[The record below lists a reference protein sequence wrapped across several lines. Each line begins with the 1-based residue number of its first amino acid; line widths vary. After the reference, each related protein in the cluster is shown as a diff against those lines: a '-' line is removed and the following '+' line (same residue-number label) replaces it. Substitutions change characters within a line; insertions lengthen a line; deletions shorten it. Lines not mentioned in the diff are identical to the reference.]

1 MLEYHND
8 SKPRSGYRVVTTC
21 SPANFDLVQSYGAE
35 KVFDYRSPTCGEDIR
50 KYTENKLQYALDI
63 ITEVKTIQ
71 HCYTAIGRAG
81 GKYTG
86 FELLPDDYI
95 ATLRKAVKA
104 EWVLGLEMSGAEI
117 ALPGGY
123 YRKPNAELRKWCCD
137 WIKQVEKLVASGKLR
152 PHPVKV
158 NEGGFEA
165 IIAGVGA
172 MSRKEVS
179 AQKLVYL
186 MAPRDRYSMAVPT
199 SSKPKVEG
207 NGVARTNGTNGTNGV
222 TKTNGVAKSNGSIPN
237 AQRGLKVRGQNQV
250 VLESNLSLPQ
260 PREDEVLVRVRH
272 ISLNPV
278 DAKSADLSP
287 AVGST
292 LGCDFAGEVVQ
303 FGTAVKSGLSVG
315 DKVGSLTSFDLAF
328 ASTIRC

>member
-1 MLEYHND
+1 MWRPQNCTD
-8 SKPRSGYRVVTTC
+8 ARPRSGYRVVTTC
-21 SPANFDLVQSYGAE
+21 SPSNFGMVESYGAE
-35 KVFDYRSPTCGEDIR
+35 KAFDYNSPTCGEDIR

-81 GKYTG
+81 GRYTG
-86 FELLPDDYI
+86 FELLPDEYI

-123 YRKPNAELRKWCCD
+123 YRKPNAELRTWCCN
-137 WIKQVEKLVASGKLR
+137 WIKQVENLVGSGKLR

-186 MAPRDRYSMAVPT
+186 MAPRDRYSMAVST
-199 SSKPKVEG
+199 KSKSKVES
-207 NGVARTNGTNGTNGV
+207 NGVAKTNGVVKSNGV
-222 TKTNGVAKSNGSIPN
+222 TKTNGIAHTNGTIPTT
-237 AQRGLKVRGQNQV
+237 QRGLKVLGQNRIELQT
-250 VLESNLSLPQ
+250 NLPI
-260 PREDEVLVRVRH
+260 PRFGEDEVLVRVRY
-272 ISLNPV
+272 ISLNPC
-278 DAKSADLSP
+278 DAKSSDLSP
-287 AVGST
+287 AVGATS
-292 LGCDFAGEVVQ
+292 GCDFSGEVVQ
-303 FGTAVKSGLSVG
+303 LGKSVKTGVSMS
-315 DKVGSLTSFDLAF
+315 DKVGNIPLFDSLF
-328 ASTIRC
+328 